1 MSDIAVIALVVIAF
15 ILYSSWKKKNN
26 SDALSVELSN
36 LEKNLKILKQD
47 VKFLEDINKNISTEF
62 AEAKRYNNYIHLARQ
77 HHLFDVL
84 DEFLKQGSNLKD
96 ETW

>member
-1 MSDIAVIALVVIAF
+1 MSDIAVIALVVIAI
-15 ILYSSWKKKNN
+15 ILYSSWKRQNT

-62 AEAKRYNNYIHLARQ
+62 AEAKRYNNYIACKSSKINWII
-77 HHLFDVL
+77 VL
-84 DEFLKQGSNLKD
+84 ID
-96 ETW
+96 